1 MHIKGK
7 YSWLKHLDFMVLD
20 ILSLAAAFVM
30 AIGIRF
36 GDFSLVT
43 SDSWKTLL
51 LIACLMDL
59 LVILFTNPFSGIFR
73 RYGSEE
79 LLRAAMLTGYNGLLL
94 FSKVLHCHSGGR
106 FR

>member
-20 ILSLAAAFVM
+20 ILSLAVAFVM

-36 GDFSLVT
+36 GDFSRVT
-43 SDSWKTLL
+43 SQSWKTLL

-59 LVILFTNPFSGIFR
+59 LASCLQTLSAESSAVMAVRNF
-73 RYGSEE
+73 
-79 LLRAAMLTGYNGLLL
+79 
-94 FSKVLHCHSGGR
+94 
-106 FR
+106 